1 MKYVK
6 YKIEELVHINEY
18 DFLSALFLHTEKRAL
33 QDRNVEDE
41 EKINS
46 WKDCLSFLKQ
56 YLMSYPELER
66 ILQVPVCF
74 EYEIF
79 DGTWIDAVIVCQDK
93 LIILEFKSG
102 KDIRHD
108 VLIGHR
114 AQVLGYFNKITRC
127 NRVIWEEMKKN
138 SSFSVEKYLIY
149 TNHLMKDQVEKLEYI
164 KVCDEFVDVLQ
175 SITEP
180 GGDDRVQQLLA
191 FVEEM
196 DITTTGVM
204 RDILN
209 KKVLSR
215 MYVEDDNVTACAAL
229 IDEIQKNAKSRSLN
243 LIFVKGEPGA
253 GKTGT
258 AFSLLEK
265 YIGMGAKYVTGNGNL
280 SAIFRQ
286 MIHEDNIDG
295 AEAAAIGSLHDL
307 YNVSDFCVRH
317 KDKKRIALRRIENPL
332 LIIDEAQRM
341 WNPIQIALAKKNK
354 LRDEQKA
361 FVIEREVSEAMLV
374 LRAIFS
380 AIHKDSMSRTVVFLL
395 GSGQEI
401 YLGEEDGEWYI
412 RQAIA
417 HLKSLQL
424 SNPINIH
431 IYVPTDEMK
440 RDYECL
446 GDFCKKEG
454 GLLLDGDKRN
464 VNSKNEIH
472 CKNANTFIQDFI
484 ENTSPKITPAI
495 KDAYY
500 VFNDYTTLKHSLKS
514 VKTEAFSM
522 GIVANG
528 FDTFTRW
535 EKNNYGRNIAIS
547 YLDLDGDEVL
557 NIRND
562 QLKSF
567 YIDKKGNELDTFAS
581 QFNCQGL
588 ELDYTIM
595 IWGSKM
601 LRRGS
606 EWVISNDSV
615 GAIDSYCKK
624 IEELG
629 KKYPHLAPFL
639 RVDKKQIRDTFIK
652 NCYRV
657 LLTRSRISTYIYV
670 EDPETYTY
678 LKNIIEVL

>member
-1 MKYVK
+1 MRYVK
-6 YKIEELVHINEY
+6 YKIRELLDIKEY
-18 DFLSALFLHTEKRAL
+18 DFLSALFLHTEKRDL
-33 QDRNVEDE
+33 QERNVDDE
-41 EKINS
+41 AKINS
-46 WKDCLSFLKQ
+46 WKNCLSFLKKH
-56 YLMSYPELER
+56 LISYPGLER

-74 EYEIF
+74 EYKIF
-79 DGTWIDAVIVCQDK
+79 DGTWIDAVIVCRDK

-102 KDIRHD
+102 KDTRHD
-108 VLIGHR
+108 ILISHR
-114 AQVLGYFNKITRC
+114 AHVLGYFNKITRC

-149 TNHLMKDQVEKLEYI
+149 TNHLMKGQVEKLDYI
-164 KVCDEFVDVLQ
+164 KVYDEFTDVLQ
-175 SITEP
+175 SISEP
-180 GGDDRVQQLLA
+180 VGDDRVQQLLA
-191 FVEEM
+191 FVEEL

-204 RDILN
+204 KDILN

-215 MYVEDDNVTACAAL
+215 MYVEDDNVTTCAAI
-229 IDEIQKNAKSRSLN
+229 IDEIQKNTIGRSLN
-243 LIFVKGEPGA
+243 LIFIKGEPGA

-280 SAIFRQ
+280 STIFRQ
-286 MIHEDNIDG
+286 MICEDNIGG
-295 AEAAAIGSLHDL
+295 AEAAAVGSLHNL
-307 YNVSDFCVRH
+307 YNVADFCIRH
-317 KDKKRIALRRIENPL
+317 QDGKSIELRRIDHNL

-341 WNPIQIALAKKNK
+341 WNPIQIAIAKKNK
-354 LRDEQKA
+354 LRDDQKA
-361 FVIEREVSEAMLV
+361 FVIEKGISEAMLV
-374 LRAIFS
+374 LRAVFS

-401 YLGEEDGEWYI
+401 YLGEEDGELYI

-417 HLKSLQL
+417 HLKSLPM
-424 SNPINIH
+424 SNPISIH

-440 RDYECL
+440 RNYECL
-446 GDFCKKEG
+446 GHFCTKEE

-464 VNSKNEIH
+464 VNSGNEIY
-472 CKNANTFIQDFI
+472 CKNANIFIQDVI

-500 VFNDYTTLKHSLKS
+500 IFNDYTTLKHSLKS
-514 VKTEAFSM
+514 VRTEAFSI

-535 EKNNYGRNIAIS
+535 EKDYYGKNIAIS
-547 YLDLDGDEVL
+547 YLNLGGDVVQ
-557 NIRND
+557 NISNN

-567 YIDKKGNELDTFAS
+567 YMDRKGNELDAFAS

-606 EWVISNDSV
+606 EWMISNNAV
-615 GAIDSYCKK
+615 GSIDIYCKK
-624 IEELG
+624 IEELE
-629 KKYPHLAPFL
+629 KMYPRLAPYL
-639 RVDKKQIRDTFIK
+639 NVDKNQIKATFIK

-678 LKNIIEVL
+678 LKNIIEVS